1 MKPFKPCSPV
11 DPALDARLRSLQARS
26 AALREMSVESRAHF
40 ATLRHRSHFLNRRFA
55 QLHSASSDLLTRGLF
70 HRQKLPHF
78 PKPKSPLRL
87 LA

>member
-1 MKPFKPCSPV
+1 MG
-11 DPALDARLRSLQARS
+11 PALDARLRSLQARS
-26 AALREMSVESRAHF
+26 ATLRELSVESRAHF
-40 ATLRHRSHFLNRRFA
+40 ATLRQRSGFLHRRFA

-70 HRQKLPHF
+70 HRQQPPYF